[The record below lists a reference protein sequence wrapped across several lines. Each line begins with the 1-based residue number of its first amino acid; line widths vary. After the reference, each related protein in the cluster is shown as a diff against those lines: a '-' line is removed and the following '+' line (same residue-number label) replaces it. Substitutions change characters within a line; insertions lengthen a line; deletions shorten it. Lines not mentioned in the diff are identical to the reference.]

1 MFMIKDCERLVALQC
16 ETLHTRS
23 VSLTL
28 NGKGQCSHAYLH
40 LGGDEEAADANELQ
54 SGLEHVALCGHEAVK
69 VVLGQVI

>member
-1 MFMIKDCERLVALQC
+1 MHKQHKQRTNWKGAMFPK
-16 ETLHTRS
+16 S
-23 VSLTL
+23 
-28 NGKGQCSHAYLH
+28 GYHANLH

>member
-1 MFMIKDCERLVALQC
+1 MFPK
-16 ETLHTRS
+16 S
-23 VSLTL
+23 
-28 NGKGQCSHAYLH
+28 GYHANLH